1 MSPPS
6 DVGKRVHGALYL
18 HRDSAAL
25 LDDQARETLTAAK
38 RLAGEPGWNVVKL
51 EPARPHRV
59 TLLLYEDFA
68 VAAFPALLASTTVD
82 LARDRVSRRDFRKS
96 VNPPILHRKELLLAA
111 DHADRPRFAALTAAL
126 EDRGLFA
133 DSARIGFW
141 RDWQDRL
148 AAAGIAVTDHTLSA
162 SGAAPPRPMS
172 ATSAAVERHRTAIV
186 RDRLSAPMDA
196 LVRYGL
202 LSPERTVLDYGCG
215 QGDDVRALRAAGF
228 AAVGWDPHYAPDA
241 PLAPADC
248 VNLGY
253 VLNVIED
260 PAERRIALRHAFE
273 LANNCLAVAVMVE
286 GKADTTGHQPYRDGF
301 LTRRGTFQKYFRQ
314 DEARTLIESELG
326 REAITV
332 GAGLFLVFRDELLE
346 QSFLLERQRRRPVLA
361 IALRPPPRERPLR
374 GQRRAELLRPLLERL
389 WTRTLELA
397 RRPEP
402 DELDAALLEAIRR
415 EAGGLAR
422 AERLCRELFDPAALA
437 AAAATRREDLL
448 VYFALNLF
456 HGRTR
461 YRALPLEL
469 QRDVR
474 AIFGSHGRA
483 VERPRA
489 VLFSAGSAEAV
500 TAACAQASDV
510 GLGWLDAKGGLI
522 LATALVECL
531 PAILRCYVG
540 CAGKLYGD
548 VAAADLVKIHARSG
562 KLTLLR
568 YDSFADS
575 PLPRLRER
583 IKIDLRRQ
591 RIDSFEYGGDE
602 QLLLMKSRYLAP
614 ELPGYAEQ
622 NRFDAALSRLHLVDP
637 DGFGPSALE
646 LDAAL
651 QRAGYQVV
659 GFEVTQRIES

>member
-1 MSPPS
+1 MSAAP

-18 HRDSAAL
+18 HREAVAL
-25 LDDQARETLTAAK
+25 LDDQARETLAVAQ
-38 RLAGEPGWNVVKL
+38 RLAGEPAWNVIKL

-68 VAAFPALLASTTVD
+68 AADFPALLASTTVD
-82 LARDRVSRRDFRKS
+82 LARRRVSPRDFRRS
-96 VNPPILHRKELLLAA
+96 VNPPILHRKELLLSP
-111 DHADRPRFAALTAAL
+111 DHPDRARFAALTTVL
-126 EDRGLFA
+126 EARGLFA
-133 DSARIGFW
+133 DSARIGFR
-141 RDWQDRL
+141 RDWQERL
-148 AAAGIAVTDHTLSA
+148 AAAGVVIVDHMLSA
-162 SGAAPPRPMS
+162 EAAAPPVPAPS
-172 ATSAAVERHRTAIV
+172 VAAAVERHRTAIV
-186 RDRLSAPMDA
+186 RDRLSAPMEA

-228 AAVGWDPHYAPDA
+228 AAVGWDPYYVPDA

-253 VLNVIED
+253 ILNVIEE
-260 PAERRIALRHAFE
+260 PTERRIALRRAFE
-273 LANNCLAVAVMVE
+273 LANNCLAVGVMVE

-346 QSFLLERQRRRPVLA
+346 QSFLLERQRRRPALRVD
-361 IALRPPPRERPLR
+361 LRPPPRQRLLPR
-374 GQRRAELLRPLLERL
+374 QRRAELLRPLLEPL

-402 DELDAALLEAIRR
+402 DELDATLLEAIRR
-415 EAGGLAR
+415 EAGGLTR

-437 AAAATRREDLL
+437 AAARTRREDLL

-474 AIFGSHGRA
+474 AVFGSHTRA
-483 VERPRA
+483 VEEARA
-489 VLFSAGSAEAV
+489 VLFSAGKPETIV
-500 TAACAQASDV
+500 AASAQAHDA
-510 GLGWLDAKGGLI
+510 GLGWLDAKGSLI
-522 LATALVECL
+522 LATALVERL
-531 PAILRCYVG
+531 PAVLRCYIG

-548 VAAADLVKIHARSG
+548 LLTADLVRSM
-562 KLTLLR
+562 
-568 YDSFADS
+568 
-575 PLPRLRER
+575 PV
-583 IKIDLRRQ
+583 
-591 RIDSFEYGGDE
+591 
-602 QLLLMKSRYLAP
+602 LA
-614 ELPGYAEQ
+614 
-622 NRFDAALSRLHLVDP
+622 S
-637 DGFGPSALE
+637 
-646 LDAAL
+646 
-651 QRAGYQVV
+651 
-659 GFEVTQRIES
+659 